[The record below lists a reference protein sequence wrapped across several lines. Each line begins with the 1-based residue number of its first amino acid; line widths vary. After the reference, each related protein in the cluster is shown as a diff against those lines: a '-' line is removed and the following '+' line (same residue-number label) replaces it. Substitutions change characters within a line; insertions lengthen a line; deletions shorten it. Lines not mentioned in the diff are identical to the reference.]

1 VRSPRWPSP
10 LPRVIDE
17 LTDDRLLGGR
27 LRFCQPAHGYRVAI
41 DPVLLAA
48 AVPAE
53 AGEQIL
59 DAGAGTGAAGLC
71 LAVRVAG
78 CRVVGLELQRSLQQI
93 ARLNAERNGLDER
106 VEALVGDLVRPPP
119 RITWGSF
126 HHVMTN
132 PPHLVAQAA
141 TAPAGARAIAH
152 VEGEVELSVWLR
164 ACVQMLKPGGTL
176 TLIHRAERVGE
187 ILAGLADAVGDLA
200 VFPLWP
206 GESRRPAKRVL
217 VQGRKGSRAPLRLM
231 RGLVL
236 HGADGRFSA
245 AAEAVLRGGKELDL
259 RGEPAAGPAHG

>member
-1 VRSPRWPSP
+1 
-10 LPRVIDE
+10 VIDE

-48 AVPAE
+48 AVPAA
-53 AGEQIL
+53 AGQQIL

-93 ARLNAERNGLDER
+93 ARLNVEQNGLDER
-106 VEALVGDLVRPPP
+106 VEVLVGDLVRPPP
-119 RITWGSF
+119 RFTWGSF
-126 HHVMTN
+126 DHVMTN

-141 TAPAGARAIAH
+141 TAPSGAARAIAH
-152 VEGEVELSVWLR
+152 VEGEAELCGWLR
-164 ACVQMLKPGGTL
+164 ACVRMLKPGGTL
-176 TLIHRAERVGE
+176 TLVHRAERVGE
-187 ILAGLADAVGDLA
+187 ILAGLAEAVGDLA
-200 VFPLWP
+200 MFPLWP
-206 GESRRPAKRVL
+206 GDPRRPAKRVL

-236 HGADGRFSA
+236 HVADGRLSA
-245 AAEAVLRGGKELDL
+245 AAEAVLRGGQPLDL
-259 RGEPAAGPAHG
+259 RGEPAGAPADG

>member
-1 VRSPRWPSP
+1 M
-10 LPRVIDE
+10 IDE

-93 ARLNAERNGLDER
+93 ARLNVEQNGLDER
-106 VEALVGDLVRPPP
+106 VEVLVGDLVRPPP
-119 RITWGSF
+119 RLTWGSF

-141 TAPAGARAIAH
+141 TAPAGARALAH
-152 VEGEVELSVWLR
+152 VEGEVELSGWLR
-164 ACVQMLKPGGTL
+164 ACVQMLRPDGTL

-187 ILAGLADAVGDLA
+187 IVAGLTGAMGDLA

-206 GESRRPAKRVL
+206 GDARRPAKRVL
-217 VQGRKGSRAPLRLM
+217 VQGRKGSRAPLALM
-231 RGLVL
+231 PGLVL
-236 HGADGRFSA
+236 HEADGRLSA
-245 AAEAVLRGGKELDL
+245 AAEAVLRHGEALLL
-259 RGEPAAGPAHG
+259 RDEPAGGRADG

>member
-1 VRSPRWPSP
+1 
-10 LPRVIDE
+10 VIDE

-93 ARLNAERNGLDER
+93 ARLNVEQNGLDER
-106 VEALVGDLVRPPP
+106 VEVLVGDLVRPPP
-119 RITWGSF
+119 RLTWGSF

-141 TAPAGARAIAH
+141 TAPAGARALAH
-152 VEGEVELSVWLR
+152 VEGEVELSAWLR
-164 ACVQMLKPGGTL
+164 ACVQMLRPGGTL

-187 ILAGLADAVGDLA
+187 IVAGLTGAMGDLA

-206 GESRRPAKRVL
+206 GDARRPAKRVL

-236 HGADGRFSA
+236 HEAGGRFSTV
-245 AAEAVLRGGKELDL
+245 AEAVLRHGRALELGGE
-259 RGEPAAGPAHG
+259 RAGGPADG